1 MAASGQLGK
10 LRKSNQTDD
19 ADTSRLELTLR
30 DAEIWQRLIIPRRED
45 TEFLGRR
52 KLEFRTQPLASLL
65 SGTKVDVCRCPK
77 MEKQVGDH
85 SIFIS
90 RGATTSEGCETND
103 ATKTVVLFWGWTA
116 RLHTTGTLTE

>member
-30 DAEIWQRLIIPRRED
+30 DAEIWQRLIIARRED

-65 SGTKVDVCRCPK
+65 SGTKVDVCCCPK

-85 SIFIS
+85 RVFVS

-103 ATKTVVLFWGWTA
+103 TRTVGLLWGLTA
-116 RLHTTGTLTE
+116 RLHTTGTLAE